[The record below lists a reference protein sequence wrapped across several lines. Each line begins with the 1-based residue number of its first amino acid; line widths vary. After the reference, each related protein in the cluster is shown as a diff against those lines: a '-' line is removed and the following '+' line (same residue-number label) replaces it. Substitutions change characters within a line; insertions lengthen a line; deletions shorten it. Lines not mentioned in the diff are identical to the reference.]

1 VKKPLRLL
9 LAILPAILIAALFL
23 FRRAEQMENTI
34 DETYASIS
42 DIDLTAL
49 SDGIYEGS
57 FGEFLVSVDLRV
69 TVSENQ
75 ITNIEIINQ
84 KSGKGYEAHETLQRI
99 IQAQSPAVDAVSGA
113 TVSSKSIMIAVY
125 KALTE

>member
-1 VKKPLRLL
+1 
-9 LAILPAILIAALFL
+9 
-23 FRRAEQMENTI
+23 MENTI

>member
-1 VKKPLRLL
+1 MKKPLRLL